1 MAKRKYKKRQPAKKN
16 SLDFGVI
23 ITLILSA
30 LLTVLIYAESG
41 YVEAFE
47 EGKDAIGGKEF
58 IEKYNI
64 EDWGIEATLYYVE
77 NDKSRITAVF
87 VYEGVYYT
95 LEGANVTLE
104 EMKEVINNMK

>member
-1 MAKRKYKKRQPAKKN
+1 MSYLFCIKYLTN
-16 SLDFGVI
+16 SINYIQKCHKLKI
-23 ITLILSA
+23 ASA
-30 LLTVLIYAESG
+30 P
-41 YVEAFE
+41 
-47 EGKDAIGGKEF
+47 KEF

-64 EDWGIEATLYYVE
+64 EDLGIEATLYYVE